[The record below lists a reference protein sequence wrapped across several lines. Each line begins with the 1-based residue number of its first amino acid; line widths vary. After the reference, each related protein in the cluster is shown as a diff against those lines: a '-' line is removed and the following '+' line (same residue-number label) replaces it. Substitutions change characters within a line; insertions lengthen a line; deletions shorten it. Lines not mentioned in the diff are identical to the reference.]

1 MSMPSNISNGAAGPG
16 QDGDVSMLSVATD
29 ASTTATSKPRVNG
42 KTAKEENDSVGI
54 DVCVNHNLST
64 CGGGDGNVINRY
76 LRERMNETCC
86 HNTTIITT
94 TTSSLLTPARN
105 T

>member
-1 MSMPSNISNGAAGPG
+1 MSMPSNISHGAAGPG

-54 DVCVNHNLST
+54 DVCVITSL
-64 CGGGDGNVINRY
+64 Y
-76 LRERMNETCC
+76 LRWRRWARYQSIPGRANE
-86 HNTTIITT
+86 
-94 TTSSLLTPARN
+94 
-105 T
+105 